1 MDFGLIMKQ
10 ITYLEEYY
18 LTNAEIDVL
27 QTSSDS
33 IAKAIPTG
41 SMVVELGSGSV
52 TISGAFLHNTS
63 N

>member
-1 MDFGLIMKQ
+1 MKQ